1 MCCFHYLSASRSN
14 VSSSMSLVNRVY
26 HFHIMD
32 GTEKCIWL
40 HKMKEKVTSLIVGLR
55 RIHKYINN
63 KLTVRELDLPG
74 KGCPHQTLPDQSS
87 SKEPKH
93 IRRYSKH
100 HS

>member
-40 HKMKEKVTSLIVGLR
+40 HNMKEKVTSLIVGLW

-63 KLTVRELDLPG
+63 KLTVRELDIYLAKDVP
-74 KGCPHQTLPDQSS
+74 T
-87 SKEPKH
+87 KH
-93 IRRYSKH
+93 CQIHLQVKNQNT
-100 HS
+100 